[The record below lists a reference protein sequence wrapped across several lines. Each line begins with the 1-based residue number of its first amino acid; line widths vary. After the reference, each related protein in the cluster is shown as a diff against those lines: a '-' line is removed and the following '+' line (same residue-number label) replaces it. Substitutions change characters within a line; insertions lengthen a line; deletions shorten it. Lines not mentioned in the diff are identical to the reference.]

1 MTATSIA
8 STRRAPV
15 VAAARVASPAST
27 ASRRPAIPASARVA
41 VIGDSHTAGVF
52 GDSLKHRLQRYLHDG
67 GGKLLRF
74 TGIPSSSVSNFLHGT
89 PTRAGTQTFQTPKL
103 SDVLAAKPDVL
114 VVALGTNMLFGSR
127 ESNATEIRKLL
138 AKADAAGTRV
148 VWVGP
153 PDVHG
158 FGGNLAGSAPERRF
172 YAALHEVAAERAAA
186 GKPALRIIN
195 SRPSTREQDTFD
207 GVHFQGHAATAWA
220 HQVFRDATGR

>member
-1 MTATSIA
+1 VTVTATA
-8 STRRAPV
+8 SARTTPVAVGPVQARA
-15 VAAARVASPAST
+15 ATPA
-27 ASRRPAIPASARVA
+27 RRPAIPANARVA

-74 TGIPSSSVSNFLHGT
+74 TGIPSSSVSNYLHGT
-89 PTRAGTQTFQTPKL
+89 PTQAGPQTFNTPKL
-103 SDVLAAKPDVL
+103 SDVLASKPDVL

-127 ESNATEIRKLL
+127 QANAGEIRKLL

-172 YAALHEVAAERAAA
+172 YGALHDVAAERAAA
-186 GKPALRIIN
+186 GKPPLRIIN

-220 HQVFRDATGR
+220 HQVFDDATGR